1 VPRITEQT
9 RERRR
14 QHILTS
20 AWKCFSRDGFHATSM
35 DDVIAA
41 SGMAATT
48 VYRYFRS
55 KEEIIDASTDAALAR
70 VRDIFVQVLKQDPC
84 LSPAETLALL
94 VAEVESRVSNPDF
107 DLTRLAL
114 QTWAEVLRDPDLQ
127 ERARAQYLEILDRIT
142 DLATQW
148 QTDGHLGPD
157 ADPRTVA
164 ATLFSL
170 MHGLIVM
177 HHLVQDVPAETL
189 QSGLAGLGLSI
200 DRAPSADPVRHEGC
214 TET

>member
-1 VPRITEQT
+1 VPRISEQT

-20 AWKCFSRDGFHATSM
+20 AWTCFSRSGFHATSM
-35 DDVIAA
+35 DDVIGA
-41 SGMAATT
+41 SGMASST

-55 KEEIIDASTDAALAR
+55 KEEIIDASTEAALAR
-70 VRDIFVQVLKQDPC
+70 VRDTFVHFLKQPPC
-84 LSPAETLALL
+84 PSPVETIALL

-114 QTWAEVLRDPDLQ
+114 QTWAEALRDSGL
-127 ERARAQYLEILDRIT
+127 RKRAQALYLEILDRIT
-142 DLATQW
+142 DLAAQW
-148 QTDGHLGPD
+148 QADGHLGPD

-189 QSGLAGLGLSI
+189 LSGLAGLGLAI
-200 DRAPSADPVRHEGC
+200 DRANAPAPEA
-214 TET
+214 

>member
-1 VPRITEQT
+1 MPRITEQT

-20 AWKCFSRDGFHATSM
+20 AWKCFSRNGFHATSM
-35 DDVIAA
+35 DDVIDA

-70 VRDIFVQVLKQDPC
+70 VRDTFVHVLKQHPC
-84 LSPAETLALL
+84 PPPAEMLALL
-94 VAEVESRVSNPDF
+94 VAEVESRASHPDF

-114 QTWAEVLRDPDLQ
+114 QTWAEALRDPGLHK
-127 ERARAQYLEILDRIT
+127 RAQALYLEILDRIT

-148 QTDGHLGPD
+148 QADGHLGPD
-157 ADPRTVA
+157 ADPRAVA
-164 ATLFSL
+164 ATLFTL

-189 QSGLAGLGLSI
+189 RSGLAGLGLAI
-200 DRAPSADPVRHEGC
+200 DRAPAAAPEA
-214 TET
+214 

>member
-1 VPRITEQT
+1 VPRITEAT

-20 AWKCFSRDGFHATSM
+20 AWRCFSRNGFHATSI

-41 SGMAATT
+41 SEMASTT

-70 VRDIFVQVLKQDPC
+70 VRDTFVEILKQRPAP
-84 LSPAETLALL
+84 SPAEMIALL
-94 VAEVESRVSNPDF
+94 VAEIESRVANPDF

-114 QTWAEVLRDPDLQ
+114 QTWAEALRDPALQ
-127 ERARAQYLEILDRIT
+127 TRAQALYLEILDRIT
-142 DLATQW
+142 DLATHW
-148 QTDGHLGPD
+148 QADGQLGPD
-157 ADPRTVA
+157 AESRAVA
-164 ATLFSL
+164 ATLLSL

-189 QSGLAGLGLSI
+189 QSGLAGLGLAVGRS
-200 DRAPSADPVRHEGC
+200 RR
-214 TET
+214 